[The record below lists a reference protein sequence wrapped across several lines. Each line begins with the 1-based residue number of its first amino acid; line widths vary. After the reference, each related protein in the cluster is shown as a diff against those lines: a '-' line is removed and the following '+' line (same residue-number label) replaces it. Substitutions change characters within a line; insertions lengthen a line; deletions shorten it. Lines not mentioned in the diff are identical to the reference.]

1 MNVAIIK
8 TVIVSAVLTYSI
20 FPGKEIFQAIAVLG
34 LIVSSILLC
43 KNHTYRFTL
52 LELLLSGIYFFICAI
67 SILLFSF
74 SDSSG
79 HITEIPWK
87 SFLYP
92 FTFLAALIVGRAIR
106 LNMIQY
112 HRLFKMLFWIVS
124 ISAVIAYFFPDI
136 PLCNGTRPMVIL
148 PGDAAC
154 GLIDNPNYYSFTAL
168 ALFFWFKITAS
179 LAEKGKVVSKLRLI
193 DWDTLSLIGSSRMGL
208 VVMLA
213 QKSLIVDSWRTRI
226 RFILVGAFFLLAVF
240 LFSPSRLD
248 FSIDERLAM
257 WEFAWSF
264 FLQHPGGVF
273 APEIYSDAMA
283 SSIGVNGEFQNSLF
297 AISVIYGVLG
307 TAFYLLSTLVV
318 FHRAR
323 GVPRQQRVWALGI
336 LLMFVLNGLVRT
348 HLPGGV
354 GFISLSFGLLC
365 GFVTYRDR
373 YPDPIQKK
381 TRKIL
386 SV

>member
-20 FPGKEIFQAIAVLG
+20 FPGKQIFQAVAVAG
-34 LIVSSILLC
+34 LIFSSILLC
-43 KNHTYRFTL
+43 KNDTYRFTL
-52 LELLLSGIYFFICAI
+52 LEVLLSVIYFFIWTI
-67 SILLFSF
+67 SILLFFF

-79 HITEIPWK
+79 QITKIPWN

-92 FTFLAALIVGRAIR
+92 FTFLAAFIAGRAIR

-112 HRLFKMLFWIVS
+112 HRLFRMLFWIVS
-124 ISAVIAYFFPDI
+124 ISAVIAYLFPSI

-154 GLIDNPNYYSFTAL
+154 GLIDNPNYFSFTAL

-179 LAEKGKVVSKLRLI
+179 LSEKGKAESKLRLI
-193 DWDTLSLIGSSRMGL
+193 DWDLLSLIGASRMGL
-208 VVMLA
+208 VVILA
-213 QKSLIVDSWRTRI
+213 QKSLIVENWRTRI
-226 RFILVGAFFLLAVF
+226 RFILVGAIFLLAVF

-248 FSIDERLAM
+248 FSIDERIAM

-264 FLQHPGGVF
+264 FLLHPGGVF

-283 SSIGVNGEFQNSLF
+283 SAIGVNGEFQNSLL

-307 TAFYLLSTLVV
+307 TSFYLSSTLFV

-323 GVPRQQRVWALGI
+323 SIPRQQRVWALGI

-348 HLPGGV
+348 LLPGGV

-381 TRKIL
+381 TRTIL